1 MIKNTQTENTMSK
14 NPAAVRKAAVRKNL
28 QKQINALTKI
38 EAGIIK
44 ARLAIESNSESLNG
58 DTYNQI
64 ADIFGRLNIAITVVD
79 SARQDAAHK
88 LVNTLTG
95 K

>member
-1 MIKNTQTENTMSK
+1 MSK

>member
-1 MIKNTQTENTMSK
+1 MSK
-14 NPAAVRKAAVRKNL
+14 NPAVVRKAAVRKNL

-44 ARLAIESNSESLNG
+44 ARLAIESNSEALNG
-58 DTYNQI
+58 DTFNQI

-88 LVNTLTG
+88 LVNTFTG

>member
-1 MIKNTQTENTMSK
+1 MIKITQTENMMSK
-14 NPAAVRKAAVRKNL
+14 NPTVNRKALFRKNL

-44 ARLAIESNSESLNG
+44 ARLAIESNSDVLTGE
-58 DTYNQI
+58 TYNQI

-88 LVNTLTG
+88 LVNVLTG